1 MYSELDLLHAQDLQ
15 LMDSKMQK
23 LSETVQRHAKSQDQR
38 LEELSNS
45 GSSNLAISVSN
56 EERLKSIQCT
66 LTDLLET
73 MSSTSSSISSERSSK
88 VAMNSVYGRLYT
100 PATPEAAPKSPSTN
114 FPGSVGR
121 TNVSGHDL
129 YANLGSQSS
138 LLSESV
144 SSQLPLLSES
154 TNILAKGTA
163 KWFPPA
169 VSEYVLTFC
178 ASRTLKTY
186 ANILVL
192 PIVSVDSRE
201 RSALSDIRIEAARRT
216 CHLRDICR
224 AASLHGSLDLAD
236 GLLGVGVKEIED
248 CEELA
253 DQKLTGENQHHD
265 SIIERTD
272 HNQISMDKT
281 TRINEW
287 LLGVLQAKSKETS
300 LHKAIIQ
307 DLPGYRERYSTD
319 DSFEKEWPRLVLKYW
334 FQDGA
339 GDISR
344 EQSLLTSSLGVGWDS
359 DRTLKLDDYTAEIDE
374 LIDELT
380 MHHPKMALE
389 SSAESFE
396 GIDPSGAPVMILQPA
411 LPLMDLGASVEEDEN
426 ASLLEERWCGP
437 KLTDKDLCEVIEG

>member
-1 MYSELDLLHAQDLQ
+1 
-15 LMDSKMQK
+15 
-23 LSETVQRHAKSQDQR
+23 
-38 LEELSNS
+38 
-45 GSSNLAISVSN
+45 
-56 EERLKSIQCT
+56 
-66 LTDLLET
+66 
-73 MSSTSSSISSERSSK
+73 
-88 VAMNSVYGRLYT
+88 MNSVYGGLYN

-121 TNVSGHDL
+121 TNVPGHDL
-129 YANLGSQSS
+129 HANLDSQSS
-138 LLSESV
+138 LLSESA
-144 SSQLPLLSES
+144 SSRLPLLSES
-154 TNILAKGTA
+154 TNILTKGTA

-178 ASRTLKTY
+178 VSRTLNTY
-186 ANILVL
+186 ADILVL

-216 CHLRDICR
+216 CHLRDRFR
-224 AASLHGSLDLAD
+224 AASLQGSLDLAD

-248 CEELA
+248 CELA
-253 DQKLTGENQHHD
+253 DQKLTGENQYRD
-265 SIIERTD
+265 SIIEKTD
-272 HNQISMDKT
+272 YDQISVDKT
-281 TRINEW
+281 IRINEW

-319 DSFEKEWPRLVLKYW
+319 DSFEREWPRLVLKYW

-411 LPLMDLGASVEEDEN
+411 LPLMDFGASVEEDEN
-426 ASLLEERWCGP
+426 TSLLEERWCGP
-437 KLTDKDLCEVIEG
+437 KLTGKDLCEVIEE